1 MSARPRRCDKEPYC
15 KESNARKDETHA
27 EGQQG
32 HLEGSD
38 HPTAGGPRGAS
49 LSPGDRV
56 VYDIEGD
63 AVVIRK
69 LMPLDA
75 TYLSALQT
83 TLAEWNS
90 PEDAE
95 AYDDL

>member
-1 MSARPRRCDKEPYC
+1 MRGRTKPMQRVSKVTSKGQTTLPREVRE
-15 KESNARKDETHA
+15 A
-27 EGQQG
+27 
-32 HLEGSD
+32 L
-38 HPTAGGPRGAS
+38 S